1 MYFDWDF
8 GWMITPVAVIA
19 ILLVG
24 VAAWSADMAVRKF
37 PGNRFV
43 NAMANIVAFVAI
55 IPLALLAALIATSLC
70 SPFLWVIYCVLINC
84 R

>member
-1 MYFDWDF
+1 
-8 GWMITPVAVIA
+8 
-19 ILLVG
+19 
-24 VAAWSADMAVRKF
+24 MAVRKF

-70 SPFLWVIYCVLINC
+70 SPLIWVIYCVLINC